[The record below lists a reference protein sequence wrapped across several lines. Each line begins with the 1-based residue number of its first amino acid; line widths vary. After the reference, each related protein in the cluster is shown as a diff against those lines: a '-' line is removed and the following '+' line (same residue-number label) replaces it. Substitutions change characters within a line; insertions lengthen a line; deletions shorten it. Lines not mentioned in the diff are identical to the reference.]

1 MCLISLFFYRGL
13 CPWLVVLA
21 SIDRCLISSPSAT
34 MRAWSN
40 LRIANRLIIFTVFAA
55 FALYIHIPIF
65 FQIDIIPATG
75 KPICFPPGP
84 PGTYRIILS
93 FFNLIYFGLLPSLCM
108 LILGLLTVRNIE
120 RSKRVLVAPDTAENT
135 RVNRNNRKINHQML
149 RMLFFQ
155 VFVYCI
161 TCLAYS
167 IATIISSIT
176 ASQVK
181 DVFQVAQES
190 LITAVMGMMTNTG
203 PCLSFYLFTLS
214 SGLFRKELV
223 KICCI
228 TQPTQTH
235 HTNSSRM
242 PQRSY

>member
-1 MCLISLFFYRGL
+1 
-13 CPWLVVLA
+13 
-21 SIDRCLISSPSAT
+21 

-40 LRIANRLIIFTVFAA
+40 LRIANQLVIFTVFAA
-55 FALYIHIPIF
+55 FALYIHILIF

-75 KPICFPPGP
+75 KSICFPPGP

-108 LILGLLTVRNIE
+108 LMLGLLTVRNIE

-135 RVNRNNRKINHQML
+135 RVNRNNRKINQQML

-176 ASQVK
+176 ASRVK

-214 SGLFRKELV
+214 SGLFRKELIRLLSGW
-223 KICCI
+223 KRNTSQIQK
-228 TQPTQTH
+228 TLTRTG
-235 HTNSSRM
+235 TN
-242 PQRSY
+242 